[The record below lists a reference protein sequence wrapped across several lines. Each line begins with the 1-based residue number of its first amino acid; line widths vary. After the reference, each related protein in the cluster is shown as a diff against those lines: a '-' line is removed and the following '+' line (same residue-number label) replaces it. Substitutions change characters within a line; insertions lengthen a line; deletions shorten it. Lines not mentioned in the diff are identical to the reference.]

1 MKVLV
6 LYRPNSEHARVV
18 EDFLRDFER
27 QHARTDL
34 PVEILDLNTRDGASM
49 ASIYDIVQY
58 PGILVV
64 DSFGSI
70 VRSWQGMTMPLMA
83 EVAGSAV

>member
-18 EDFLRDFER
+18 EDFLRDFKN
-27 QHARTDL
+27 QHGRSDL
-34 PVEILDLNTRDGASM
+34 PVEVLDLNTREGASM

-70 VRSWQGMTMPLMA
+70 IRSWQGASMPLMA
-83 EVAGSAV
+83 EVAGSAF